1 MSDFC
6 SFRMILHFSDFNR
19 NYFLKLFNKKSKIK
33 GSEIT
38 FEIPKEKFNQ
48 FQSSMRK
55 KICFLSTNGKIEM
68 NYTINLLKEKN
79 TYHLLSMVGE
89 MELYEL
95 LFYDEDKIELIVDGK
110 EIKEY
115 DTISKFKRYSLINIK
130 NYNIQING
138 KEINIEE
145 FKKSS
150 SLTCNSYQLS
160 FYDIQEKLIVSKI
173 IKPVQD
179 ANFSNFYEKYNL
191 RLINFSS
198 DIDELKKNKD
208 EFKENAKELY
218 EKSLLFFSEITK
230 KINLNLPKNKLKEII
245 NENNHLEFFF
255 NFIKLR
261 IFFIFYLI
269 INGEFDE
276 LLQTYKYIEGFF
288 EKLKNDN
295 ECENYE
301 KVSILFFLA
310 QLLSE
315 LKSSQFFLESNFHY
329 INVNKAKNNSAIKLS
344 IEFIDKYIN
353 NLNEE
358 SPQYFKLVE
367 IDSGIGDYQ
376 GENIFTFDM
385 IDINELKYHLKE
397 AIPNIFCF
405 YSKKNNSK
413 HLAFTS
419 SETIGICVN
428 ETKLFEHC
436 EKFKV
441 DEDCYEERKFDVKNI
456 AMKLSTDIFHESF
469 GHIKFQ
475 IHHDFSYQKI
485 NSTPTKCFDNKILK
499 RLAGVNEPIRNNTI
513 NILPNPGKSDSG
525 NYLESSL
532 GKLPGS
538 AYYTSVYLQR
548 LKNIGNLLDHPELFY
563 NKDKLEILQKYVFY
577 KYLYENNSGKI
588 KGKKE
593 EKEKY
598 QTLNFE
604 NELDYLTKFFLN
616 NQKVLT
622 PIKEEKSLDT
632 ISDTTKLNRKI
643 LKIKKG
649 ISNTKNN
656 DEPNNITKGQKKKY
670 ISKIIYPKLTDKNKI
685 LNIILSKKTNIPK
698 KNYYLKMLF
707 DILYKD

>member
-6 SFRMILHFSDFNR
+6 TFRMILHLSDFNR
-19 NYFLKLFNKKSKIK
+19 NYFLKLFDKKSKIE

-38 FEIPKEKFNQ
+38 FKIPKKKFNQ
-48 FQSSMRK
+48 FQTSMK
-55 KICFLSTNGKIEM
+55 KRICFLNANGKIELD
-68 NYTINLLKEKN
+68 YTINLLKDNN
-79 TYHLLSMVGE
+79 TYHLFSMVGE

-130 NYNIQING
+130 NYKVQING
-138 KEINIEE
+138 KEINIED
-145 FKKSS
+145 FIKSS
-150 SLTCNSYQLS
+150 NLSCNSYQLS
-160 FYDIQEKLIVSKI
+160 FYDIQKKFIVSKR
-173 IKPVQD
+173 IKLVK
-179 ANFSNFYEKYNL
+179 NVSFSNFYEKYNS
-191 RLINFSS
+191 RLIEFFSN
-198 DIDELKKNKD
+198 IDDLKKNKD
-208 EFKENAKELY
+208 EFKEKASELY
-218 EKSLLFFSEITK
+218 ENSLFFFSKMTK
-230 KINLNLPKNKLKEII
+230 EINLNLPKNKLKEII
-245 NENNHLEFFF
+245 NENKHLEFFF
-255 NFIKLR
+255 HYIKLR
-261 IFFIFYLI
+261 IFFIFHLI
-269 INGEFDE
+269 INGKFEEF
-276 LLQTYKYIEGFF
+276 LQIYKYIEDFF

-301 KVSILFFLA
+301 KISILFYLA
-310 QLLSE
+310 KLLNDV
-315 LKSSQFFLESNFHY
+315 KSSQIFLESNFHY
-329 INVNKAKNNSAIKLS
+329 IKVNKAKNNSAVKLA
-344 IEFIDKYIN
+344 IEFLGKYIN

-358 SPQYFKLVE
+358 SPHYFKLVE

-397 AIPNIFCF
+397 AIPNIICF
-405 YSKKNNSK
+405 YSKKINSK
-413 HLAFTS
+413 NLAFTS

-441 DEDCYEERKFDVKNI
+441 DEDCYEERKFDVKNV
-456 AMKLSTDIFHESF
+456 AMKLSTHIFHESF

-475 IHHDFSYQKI
+475 IHHNFSCKKI
-485 NSTPTKCFDNKILK
+485 NSTPIKCFDNKTLK

-513 NILPNPGKSDSG
+513 NVLPNPGKSDSG

-532 GKLPGS
+532 GKLPG
-538 AYYTSVYLQR
+538 AVYYTSVYLQC

-577 KYLYENNSGKI
+577 KYLYENKSEKIEGKN
-588 KGKKE
+588 E
-593 EKEKY
+593 EEEKY

-604 NELDYLTKFFLN
+604 NELEYLTNFFLK
-616 NQKVLT
+616 NQKNLT
-622 PIKEEKSLDT
+622 PKIEEKSPET
-632 ISDTTKLNRKI
+632 MSDSTKFNRQI
-643 LKIKKG
+643 LKIKRE

-656 DEPNNITKGQKKKY
+656 DEPKNITIDNKKKY
-670 ISKIIYPKLTDKNKI
+670 ISKIIYPKLTDKDKI
-685 LNIILSKKTNIPK
+685 LNIILSKKSTISQ
-698 KNYYLKMLF
+698 KNYYFKMLF